1 MAAGVADEA
10 ARVATEPVELE
21 VDLRSNRRGGRS
33 AGVERLLSSLTDA
46 EGSAVVNNGAAA
58 LWLAVR
64 SLARSGRAV
73 VVSRGE
79 QVAIGGSFRMPELLR
94 TTGAKMVEVGTTNRT
109 SAADYARETREGD
122 VVLKVHPSNYRIVG
136 FHEEASLSELAEI
149 CRDRGAVLV
158 FDAGSGSL
166 YNFSRFGLRGEP
178 TLAELLRS
186 GADLVTCSADKLL
199 GGPQA
204 GMILGRGDLVDRCRR
219 HPLMRAMRLDKT
231 ALAAL
236 ESTLVRYAR
245 TPTGA
250 VPDLPLFEALSAKPA
265 ELRRRAGRLI
275 ERCAPVLTDRLAA
288 RGWSAAIVRS
298 TASMGAG
305 SFANDELASVAVQ
318 ITAPARSG
326 AAALHRALRVDRPAV
341 LARIDEDRVCLD
353 MRAVSV
359 EELEELGD
367 GLARALERMSG
378 GLGAREEE

>member
-1 MAAGVADEA
+1 MAAGVAEEA

-109 SAADYARETREGD
+109 SASDYARETREGD

-219 HPLMRAMRLDKT
+219 HPLMRAI
-231 ALAAL
+231 
-236 ESTLVRYAR
+236 
-245 TPTGA
+245 GA